1 MKTNWYKGIA
11 GLAIIAFP
19 LTAFAT
25 TVNFTNSSTWT
36 APAGVTTVEA
46 QVWADGG
53 AGGVGGSNDNGGGG
67 GGGAYSETDTVS
79 VTPGNNY
86 NVTVGQGGIPVLST
100 FTSINGIGSSFI
112 SSTTVFAQGG
122 IGGTEFDGAGQ
133 GGSSANGFG
142 TIKHSGGNAS
152 QVGGGGGGAGT
163 TGDGGLPSGIGS
175 VGGLGTSVGG
185 GNGANIGSGT
195 SNCTTPANAST
206 YGGGGGGTG
215 AACFTIG
222 SSGARGEVDLTYTAV
237 TSTPSYAAVVS
248 GNSKVVI
255 GNSNVVI
262 K

>member
-1 MKTNWYKGIA
+1 MKNIWYKGIA

-53 AGGVGGSNDNGGGG
+53 AGGEGGSNDNGGGG
-67 GGGAYSETDTVS
+67 GGG
-79 VTPGNNY
+79 
-86 NVTVGQGGIPVLST
+86 
-100 FTSINGIGSSFI
+100 
-112 SSTTVFAQGG
+112 
-122 IGGTEFDGAGQ
+122 
-133 GGSSANGFG
+133 
-142 TIKHSGGNAS
+142 
-152 QVGGGGGGAGT
+152 GAGT
-163 TGDGGLPSGIGS
+163 TGDGELPSGIGS